1 MSTASW
7 MTKYG
12 MRRVRHEPPTL
23 EEALSAAEGLS
34 DVPAEQV
41 ALAAELMQLE
51 VADVLLEAEGILKA
65 RGGSRSQIQMI
76 TGRRTP
82 TAVVVERKPARRIL
96 SGALAKPGVRR
107 ATG

>member
-34 DVPAEQV
+34 DVPAEQI

-51 VADVLLEAEGILKA
+51 VADVQPEAERILKE
-65 RGGSRSQIQMI
+65 RSGSRSQVQMI

-82 TAVVVERKPARRIL
+82 AAVVVERKPARRIL
-96 SGALAKPGVRR
+96 SGMPAKPGIRR
-107 ATG
+107 AAG